1 MKKVEIACCNLES
14 VINANKGGASRI
26 ELFENLVDGGC
37 TPSYGMIKKAKEIS
51 DIPIYVMIRP
61 RGGHFI
67 YSHEEMDIMKMDIE
81 ICQQLNADGIVF
93 GILNEN
99 NEIDIDKCTELL
111 SIWNYKPATFHRA
124 FDETKDLEKSINTI
138 IELGFERVLTSG
150 GKKTAVEGLDTILDL
165 NRKYKHKVSIMAGSG
180 ITAENVYLFSE
191 LDEVHA
197 SCKVMKKENG
207 IFGGYNISDV
217 FILTQMKQ
225 KFF

>member
-81 ICQQLNADGIVF
+81 ICQQLNADGIVL

-111 SIWNYKPATFHRA
+111 SIWNYKPASFHRA

>member
-1 MKKVEIACCNLES
+1 M
-14 VINANKGGASRI
+14 
-26 ELFENLVDGGC
+26 
-37 TPSYGMIKKAKEIS
+37 
-51 DIPIYVMIRP
+51 
-61 RGGHFI
+61 
-67 YSHEEMDIMKMDIE
+67 
-81 ICQQLNADGIVF
+81 
-93 GILNEN
+93 
-99 NEIDIDKCTELL
+99 
-111 SIWNYKPATFHRA
+111 
-124 FDETKDLEKSINTI
+124 
-138 IELGFERVLTSG
+138 TSG